1 MTGQRKSYVNEMVRL
16 FEMLVDPKAEQ
27 VVDLI
32 ELMIK
37 VSSQSSALFNL
48 VSWLEIKKSSKKG
61 IPKMMPPD
69 IINLLTLMSR
79 INNVAQYL

>member
-1 MTGQRKSYVNEMVRL
+1 MVRL
-16 FEMLVDPKAEQ
+16 FEMLVDPKAEN
-27 VVDLI
+27 VVDLL
-32 ELMIK
+32 EMMIR

-61 IPKMMPPD
+61 IPKMQPPA
-69 IINLLTLMSR
+69 ISNLLSLMSR